1 MKQKEVF
8 IINDVTLDVNPSDIR
23 LIDDTY
29 AMRES
34 YLRSNAVFSHK
45 SKYASSKIV
54 VTIPVQS
61 KDINNL
67 FSYKDYSDLSGIVK
81 VIVQLNNYPF
91 CFIKS
96 KRIES
101 YVSPTAV
108 SEKTNFMIFAVDEL
122 NIVTKSELNDVM
134 LLEVVLVYFN
144 HKPFVDDF
152 TFARTLNTSSNPV
165 DINDNSNIKFE
176 TEYLYNDVGV
186 TSLEESEAWFRYF
199 NKTLSDIKYKVTR
212 ENANTFFK
220 GTRQNNFI
228 NSIKLAIG
236 VPTVK
241 VITLDS
247 AETDFSLVNGETKLV
262 VSSNTELTQ
271 EELYTNLLT
280 NKSSQDFRKTLSE
293 DKQFKELIGEVNPE
307 TIIDKITNFKAEE
320 KAEFFKKHKVFA
332 IDYVDMDLTTLN
344 IAVQSF
350 EYRKKNRLA
359 VNHIGSL
366 KHPVVQFMGRYPTE
380 LSINFTSN
388 INRQYE
394 GDYNPDRSISAIIKE
409 QFNIIDYNA
418 SLYPEVTAYNNLK
431 IKTTPTLLTG
441 NVRYLPNQVHI
452 SATSQQQGLDSFACT
467 FVESDLTELFKLGE
481 VVNSGKK
488 GGSQL
493 AEFSHKAVQ
502 QFLREMKQLL
512 QDKNKINSLSEVD
525 KEILLNLYSRCL
537 QLINMI
543 YQEFGAKDVTKL
555 GADDLVEKV
564 KDSDY
569 YLLALLFT
577 TYDPNEPFS
586 AATVLAGFAGVALLA
601 TGVGFI
607 ATGIATGVTYLVSD
621 QFQEEIN
628 LSPYNYK
635 LLFDNDESKS
645 TPVRQLNVKLLE
657 GVQNKELILNL
668 IQARLNIVTNTNLEY
683 FARNKQSRDLI
694 LDPIKAKKA
703 REATANNSNLSA
715 KLQFREF
722 PETIN
727 AFREILS
734 YLQLGAEKGNQI
746 CQKIV
751 SSFNKQFF
759 ELIGQQTVSFTGQ
772 AIPDIK
778 LEKLVN
784 NYVTASDSIVQ
795 NVNPFFFL
803 REYKHFEDLEIEEI
817 FNQVTELNNALEDAT
832 GITDT
837 IVEIVAEE
845 PLIDKVS
852 GDPDASSYQSAKI
865 NYVMPIEAEYKYA
878 TVPEPL
884 LKFESVLA
892 EVERQERVKNKT
904 PLTNSTSPVHS
915 SSSDNS
921 VPLINDIKRDHDRE
935 VLLKYKS
942 RVNLP
947 LTDDQWL
954 YYANTIAHRESRY
967 RHNIIGGDSKAYIGK
982 YQLGSPGLVEAGL
995 LDRASSKKQPFAW
1008 KYSSKWLNNWTADY
1022 FLTNPDLQAFAMANY
1037 TNANIR
1043 FISADFK
1050 KAGLKDFQS
1059 LPLEQRLALLSAAHL
1074 TGAGTIVDFMRGVVK
1089 KDGFGVKNKSRYDE
1103 MLAVQK
1109 QLISGPLTGTTD
1121 TTVEKYSVVFIEALD
1136 GVTFKG
1142 KDLRTN
1148 KEFTYRFHGSSEA
1161 VESGKINFDLI
1172 GKSPSDLTATL
1183 KSRLTTFMKRHPN
1196 LLVQDQGDSA
1206 TGDKL
1211 VVVTS
1216 GNNNLNNL
1224 VLAEGFGFIDP
1235 VFKSNNAYLKNT
1247 QAAEEAKRGVFALL
1261 SNKDGA
1267 INSKDAK
1274 SSLDTG
1280 ARATKKFTDN
1290 ELRVAS
1296 NVNALS
1302 ANTDKGKVLQVSQ
1315 APFLNKDAQ
1324 FVISSGFGIRTLD
1337 GKTGPHK
1344 GIDIIC
1350 TTRSVQGM
1358 ELVSLADGVVES
1370 VRKNAGGYGYIVRI
1384 AHGGDYSTGYAH
1396 MSRIDVKQGQRVVAN
1411 KTILGLAGGAK
1422 KTVGAGRSRGAH
1434 LHYEILYKNKHINP
1448 YKILDLGLA
1457 AGGLGGILEGI
1468 YNPSAVA
1475 APSFNVK
1482 KFTETIPSTR
1492 QVVQSVYD
1500 ESLLLNKIVEKL
1512 NKNVNKGMAQAF
1524 PTIKVYI
1531 TVGNEDQDYW
1541 LGLDASS
1548 IEYYELKGIRDFS
1561 LVTSNQNNP
1570 IDVVSMV
1577 VADPNF
1583 IKSDEVTSILSS
1595 VYYKAEDGSLTKTTD
1610 TNGISIDAIGTDYE
1624 RQFKNNRIKLKPGM
1638 KLHIRL
1644 GYENNPNNLD
1654 IVFNGSVIST
1664 QNVSA
1669 NSIRVVAESFGKEL
1683 LTDVLGTTEPQ
1694 RLGGGWNSSTGSIFA
1709 DLMLLPGIFHFG
1721 KSYSFLRMVAQF
1733 TLGDEIDP
1741 EAKSLL
1747 RGNTNS
1753 LSQSFSNDGSAN
1765 PFNTNYYLGF
1775 KIFSNV
1781 VQRSRVYTNIYA
1793 ADIEHV
1799 DSEFDSPVAN
1809 LFANSLFNLNRA
1821 ITYDYFA
1828 VSETPWET
1836 MKQMTY
1842 RHPGTIVKPMWYQDR
1857 CTLFYGIKEQL
1868 YIARDADNVLMK
1880 ETVIDK
1886 DNSPEEQLA
1895 LPKYAEVRSQ
1905 RMEPACNF
1913 HILSTELNIINNAI
1927 KLNGNYFTKVNV
1939 AYRDDNDDITT
1950 ISDWETLQMSLDDNL
1965 SPWSIRSTELTLS
1978 GCDKRYM
1985 AYRYGTQFLLE
1996 EAEKMYE
2003 GKILIVGNPT
2013 MKAGDYAFIKDTNKR
2028 MFGIIK
2034 IRECKHH
2041 FNEKDG
2047 FITEITPGQ
2056 FVEPAEFVRSTF
2068 FLRLGL
2074 VAKGLMDVKSKSL
2087 LSKAFSSESL
2097 QMFVN
2102 YLYLQDQFAKL
2113 SEISGSADILKTD
2126 TYIAGLTEDPGF
2138 TLTHFGMGAF
2148 FTYLTY
2154 RTGKNLILK
2163 TGLNSRFGF
2172 FNKGALQ
2179 ALSKAASDTGAYL
2192 TRTFGKQA
2200 LVSGG
2205 RSALNNGALTLARF
2219 WFGPDKAALLARGAL
2234 RLPVIGVNL
2243 TARLLVRSAIV
2254 TASTTM
2260 LGISIFNP
2268 IGFLVTVAVSLAIS
2282 WANAKIEE
2290 NKYTRQP
2297 ALFYPLVYHGKYY
2310 VAGMDGA
2317 VRNTY
2322 FDSLILEGK
2331 TTIAQIQKAATI
2343 VDKKRQLT
2351 GHSTLFPGFLK
2362 NGEYKRRVT
2371 FELDSE
2377 GNIVKNLYGVN

>member
-165 DINDNSNIKFE
+165 DINENSNIKFE

-220 GTRQNNFI
+220 GTRGNHFL

-236 VPTVK
+236 IPTVK

-247 AETDFSLVNGETKLV
+247 SQTDFSLVNGETKLV

-280 NKSSQDFRKTLSE
+280 NKSAQDFRKTLSE
-293 DKQFKELIGEVNPE
+293 DKQFKELVGEVNPE

-359 VNHIGSL
+359 INHIGSL

-394 GDYNPDRSISAIIKE
+394 GEYSPDRSISAIVKE

-502 QFLREMKQLL
+502 QFLKEMKQLL
-512 QDKNKINSLSEVD
+512 QDRNQINSLSETD

-537 QLINMI
+537 QLVNLISM
-543 YQEFGAKDVTKL
+543 EFGTTDVLKFATKDVAKDLVDTYYLPLLLSLTQENVNKNYFDEICAAFGGLLGGSIAVLSGAGIVFTGAAIGVGTEVGSNFSEIARSYVGSYRNPFFYSIIFDKSNTGDYARTNALQLL
-555 GADDLVEKV
+555 GAANKAKQDV
-564 KDSDY
+564 K
-569 YLLALLFT
+569 
-577 TYDPNEPFS
+577 
-586 AATVLAGFAGVALLA
+586 
-601 TGVGFI
+601 
-607 ATGIATGVTYLVSD
+607 
-621 QFQEEIN
+621 
-628 LSPYNYK
+628 
-635 LLFDNDESKS
+635 
-645 TPVRQLNVKLLE
+645 
-657 GVQNKELILNL
+657 NL
-668 IQARLNIVTNTNLEY
+668 IQARLNIVTNTNVSS
-683 FARNKQSRDLI
+683 FKSKI
-694 LDPIKAKKA
+694 
-703 REATANNSNLSA
+703 
-715 KLQFREF
+715 QFREF

-734 YLQLGAEKGNQI
+734 YMQLGAEKGNQI
-746 CQKIV
+746 CQKVV

-778 LEKLVN
+778 LDKLVN

-845 PLIDKVS
+845 PLIDKVA

-884 LKFESVLA
+884 LKFETALA
-892 EVERQERVKNKT
+892 EVERQERVKNKA
-904 PLTNSTSPVHS
+904 PLTNSTSPDYTS
-915 SSSDNS
+915 FSDNS

-954 YYANTIAHRESRY
+954 YYANTIAHRESTY
-967 RHNIIGGDSKAYIGK
+967 RHNIKGGASNAYIGK
-982 YQLGSPGLVEAGL
+982 YQLGTAALVEGQV
-995 LDRASSKKQPFAW
+995 LDRASSAKQPFAW
-1008 KYSSKWLNNWTADY
+1008 QYPAKWLKNWHADF
-1022 FLTNPDLQAFAMANY
+1022 FLATPDLQAFAMANH
-1037 TNANIR
+1037 TNANIG
-1043 FISADFK
+1043 FISAAFK
-1050 KAGLKDFQS
+1050 KAGLRSFES
-1059 LPLEQRLALLSAAHL
+1059 LPLEQRLALLSVAHL
-1074 TGAGTIVDFMRGVVK
+1074 TGAGTVVDFMRGVVK
-1089 KDGFGVKNKSRYDE
+1089 QDANGIKNKSRYDE
-1103 MLAVQK
+1103 MLSVQK

-1121 TTVEKYSVVFIEALD
+1121 TTVEKYSVVFIEAVN

-1148 KEFTYRFHGSSEA
+1148 KEFNYRFHGASEA
-1161 VESGKINFDLI
+1161 LESGKINFEALGKNPTDLD
-1172 GKSPSDLTATL
+1172 KTL
-1183 KSRLTTFMKRHPN
+1183 KSRLTTFMKRHTN
-1196 LLVQDQGDSA
+1196 LLVQDQGDTA
-1206 TGDKL
+1206 AGDKL

-1261 SNKDGA
+1261 SKDGV
-1267 INSKDAK
+1267 ISSKEAK

-1280 ARATKKFTDN
+1280 ARSTKKFTDN

-1296 NVNALS
+1296 NVSSLS
-1302 ANTDKGKVLQVSQ
+1302 SNTDKGKVLQASQ

-1370 VRKNAGGYGYIVRI
+1370 VNKNAKGYGYVVRV
-1384 AHGGDYSTGYAH
+1384 AHGGDYSTVYGH
-1396 MSRIDVKQGQRVVAN
+1396 MSRIDVKQGQRVIAN

-1422 KTVGAGRSRGAH
+1422 NTKGAGSSTGAH
-1434 LHYEILYKNKHINP
+1434 LHYEILYKNRQINP

-1457 AGGLGGILEGI
+1457 AGGIGGILEGI

-1482 KFTETIPSTR
+1482 KFTETVPSSR
-1492 QVVQSVYD
+1492 LVVQSVYD

-1541 LGLDASS
+1541 LGLDASA

-1583 IKSDEVTSILSS
+1583 IKSDEVTSMLST

-1624 RQFKNNRIKLKPGM
+1624 RQFKNNRIKLRPGM
-1638 KLHIRL
+1638 KLHVRL
-1644 GYENNPNNLD
+1644 GYENNPNKLD

-1721 KSYSFLRMVAQF
+1721 KSYSFLRMISQF

-1753 LSQSFSNDGSAN
+1753 LSQSFTNAGSAN

-1781 VQRSRVYTNIYA
+1781 VQRSRVYTNIYT

-1828 VSETPWET
+1828 VNETPWET

-1868 YIARDADNVLMK
+1868 YIARDSDNVLMK
-1880 ETVIDK
+1880 EAVIDK

-2003 GKILIVGNPT
+2003 GKILIVGNPS

-2034 IRECKHH
+2034 IRECKHY

-2074 VAKGLMDVKSKSL
+2074 VAKGLMDIKSKSL
-2087 LSKAFSSESL
+2087 LGKAFSSESL

-2113 SEISGSADILKTD
+2113 NEISGSADILKTD
-2126 TYIAGLTEDPGF
+2126 TYAAGLTEDPGF

-2154 RTGKNLILK
+2154 RTGKNLIIK
-2163 TGLNSRFGF
+2163 TGLDSRFGF

-2179 ALSKAASDTGAYL
+2179 ALSKAASNTGAYL
-2192 TRTFGKQA
+2192 ARTFSKARPA
-2200 LVSGG
+2200 LGVNVAA
-2205 RSALNNGALTLARF
+2205 RSALFNGLLTLDKF
-2219 WFGPDKAALLARGAL
+2219 WYGPDKAAALAKGAL

-2243 TARLLVRSAIV
+2243 TARLLVRSAIA

-2260 LGISIFNP
+2260 LAISIFHP
-2268 IGFLVTVAVSLAIS
+2268 IGFLVTVATSLALS

-2351 GHSTLFPGFLK
+2351 GNSTLFPGFLK

-2377 GNIVKNLYGVN
+2377 GNVVKNLYGVN

>member
-144 HKPFVDDF
+144 HKPFIDDF

-220 GTRQNNFI
+220 GTRGNHFL

-247 AETDFSLVNGETKLV
+247 SQTDFSLVNEETKLV

-280 NKSSQDFRKTLSE
+280 NKSAQDFRKTLSE
-293 DKQFKELIGEVNPE
+293 DKQFKELVGEVNPE
-307 TIIDKITNFKAEE
+307 TIIDKITNFKADE
-320 KAEFFKKHKVFA
+320 KGEFFKKHKVFA

-359 VNHIGSL
+359 INHIGSL

-394 GDYNPDRSISAIIKE
+394 GEYSPDRSISAIVKE

-418 SLYPEVTAYNNLK
+418 SLYPEVTVYNNLK

-502 QFLREMKQLL
+502 QFLKEMKQLL
-512 QDKNKINSLSEVD
+512 QDRNQINSLSETD

-555 GADDLVEKV
+555 GVDDLVEKV
-564 KDSDY
+564 KESDY

-577 TYDPNEPFS
+577 TYDPGEPFS
-586 AATVLAGFAGVALLA
+586 AATVLAGFAGVALIA
-601 TGVGFI
+601 SGVGL
-607 ATGIATGVTYLVSD
+607 IATGVATAATYLVAD

-635 LLFDNDESKS
+635 LLFNNDEEKS
-645 TPVRQLNVKLLE
+645 TPVVQLNLKLLE
-657 GVQNKELILNL
+657 GVQSKELILNL
-668 IQARLNIVTNTNLEY
+668 IQARLNIVTNTNVSS
-683 FARNKQSRDLI
+683 FKSKI
-694 LDPIKAKKA
+694 
-703 REATANNSNLSA
+703 
-715 KLQFREF
+715 QFREF

-734 YLQLGAEKGNQI
+734 YMQLGAEKGNKI
-746 CQKIV
+746 CQKVV

-778 LEKLVN
+778 LDKLVN

-845 PLIDKVS
+845 PLVDKVS

-892 EVERQERVKNKT
+892 EVERQERVKNKA
-904 PLTNSTSPVHS
+904 PITNSTNPESS

-921 VPLINDIKRDHDRE
+921 VPLINNIKRDHDRE

-954 YYANTIAHRESRY
+954 YYANTIAHRESTY
-967 RHNIIGGDSKAYIGK
+967 RHNIIGGFNKAYIGK
-982 YQLGSPGLVEAGL
+982 YQFGTGALVEGQV

-1008 KYSSKWLNNWTADY
+1008 KYSTKWLKNWNLD
-1022 FLTNPDLQAFAMANY
+1022 FFFSSPDLQAFVMANS
-1037 TNANIR
+1037 TNANIG
-1043 FISADFK
+1043 FISSEFK
-1050 KAGLKDFQS
+1050 KAGFKSFGS
-1059 LPLEQRLALLSAAHL
+1059 LPIEQKLALLSVAHL
-1074 TGAGTIVDFMRGVVK
+1074 TGAGTVVDFVNGIVRE
-1089 KDGFGVKNKSRYDE
+1089 DGFRVKNKSRYDE

-1148 KEFTYRFHGSSEA
+1148 EEFTYRFHGSSEA

-1172 GKSPSDLTATL
+1172 GKSPSDLAATL
-1183 KSRLTTFMKRHPN
+1183 RSRLTTFMKRHPN
-1196 LLVQDQGDSA
+1196 LLVQDQGDTA

-1261 SNKDGA
+1261 SKDGA
-1267 INSKDAK
+1267 ISSKDAK
-1274 SSLDTG
+1274 SSLDSG
-1280 ARATKKFTDN
+1280 VRSTKKFTDN

-1315 APFLNKDAQ
+1315 APFLNKEAK
-1324 FVISSGFGIRTLD
+1324 FVISSGFGIRTID

-1344 GIDIIC
+1344 GIDIVC

-1358 ELVSLADGVVES
+1358 ELVSLADGVVETVS
-1370 VRKNAGGYGYIVRI
+1370 KNYKGYGYSVTV
-1384 AHGGDYSTGYAH
+1384 AHGGDYSTLYAH
-1396 MSRIDVKQGQRVVAN
+1396 MSRIDVQRGQRVIAN

-1422 KTVGAGRSRGAH
+1422 YTTGAGRSTGPH
-1434 LHYEILYKNKHINP
+1434 LHYEILYKNKQINP

-1457 AGGLGGILEGI
+1457 AGGIGGILEGI

-1500 ESLLLNKIVEKL
+1500 ESLLLNKIIEKL

-1541 LGLDASS
+1541 LGVDAST

-1583 IKSDEVTSILSS
+1583 IKSDEVTSILST
-1595 VYYKAEDGSLTKTTD
+1595 VYYKDEDGNLTKTTD

-1654 IVFNGSVIST
+1654 IVFNGSVINT

-1721 KSYSFLRMVAQF
+1721 KAYSFLRMVAQF
-1733 TLGDEIDP
+1733 TLGDELDP

-1781 VQRSRVYTNIYA
+1781 VQRSRVYTNIYT

-1868 YIARDADNVLMK
+1868 YIARDSNNVLMK
-1880 ETVIDK
+1880 EAVIDK
-1886 DNSPEEQLA
+1886 DNSPEEKSA

-2074 VAKGLMDVKSKSL
+2074 VAKGLMDIKSKSL

-2113 SEISGSADILKTD
+2113 NEISGSADILKTD
-2126 TYIAGLTEDPGF
+2126 TYAAGLTEDPGF

-2163 TGLNSRFGF
+2163 TGFNSRFGF

-2192 TRTFGKQA
+2192 AKTFGKQA
-2200 LVSGG
+2200 LVAGG
-2205 RSALNNGALTLARF
+2205 RGALGNGALTLARF
-2219 WFGPDKAALLARGAL
+2219 WYGPDKAALLARGAL

-2254 TASTTM
+2254 SARTTM
-2260 LGISIFNP
+2260 LAIGIFNP
-2268 IGFLVTVAVSLAIS
+2268 IGFLVTVAVSLALS

-2351 GHSTLFPGFLK
+2351 GNSTLFPGFLK